1 MVAYHEFPI
10 GANEP
15 MTSTFET
22 TADTLLRE
30 LSDRAEISEL
40 LARNWRTMDDKDF
53 DAATDLYTEDIKL
66 VMAGGEPITGA
77 AAVIESTRALNVNY
91 KATQH
96 NGCSLS
102 IELDGDRATA
112 YANVIGVLVGGVPE
126 VPAVSVTAVGVRVGV
141 LRTEA
146 GWKMNLIELTPRYRY
161 PVG

>member
-1 MVAYHEFPI
+1 
-10 GANEP
+10 
-15 MTSTFET
+15 MTSTFQ
-22 TADTLLRE
+22 TAQDALLRE

-53 DAATDLYTEDIKL
+53 DAARDLYTEDIAL

-77 AAVIESTRALNVNY
+77 QAVIDSTRALNVSY
-91 KATQH
+91 KSTQH

-112 YANVIGVLVGGVPE
+112 HANVIGVLVGGVPE
-126 VPAVSVTAVGVRVGV
+126 VPAVSVTAVGARVGV
-141 LRTEA
+141 VRTDG
-146 GWKMNLIELTPRYRY
+146 GWRMDRIELTPRYRY